1 MRISHIQHPRRK
13 HNIMEFLYMVEQEAV
28 ADHIAGDQ
36 SASCTWAVGTRS
48 RTPHGKAGKGELGPD
63 GRIEA
68 GRRRSREKVSQ
79 ERWRGKNRSADR
91 NEGLEVKK
99 KKKRQR
105 GSGVGVVDTRMLQS
119 WFYPSFLSPRS
130 ALDGT
135 AESPPGLIPL
145 PFSLRNIVEQSSGV
159 ICLRDAFVRPAPKW
173 KVLRLEQPAAALRST
188 NNTMGCVGVFCV
200 CSWVYMPRRVRP
212 RRIKFI

>member
-1 MRISHIQHPRRK
+1 MRISHIQHPRRE

-36 SASCTWAVGTRS
+36 SAWAVGTRS

-68 GRRRSREKVSQ
+68 GRRRRREKVSQ

-99 KKKRQR
+99 KKKKDKEEVVS
-105 GSGVGVVDTRMLQS
+105 GSLTLECFNPG
-119 WFYPSFLSPRS
+119 FI
-130 ALDGT
+130 
-135 AESPPGLIPL
+135 PP
-145 PFSLRNIVEQSSGV
+145 F
-159 ICLRDAFVRPAPKW
+159 
-173 KVLRLEQPAAALRST
+173 
-188 NNTMGCVGVFCV
+188 
-200 CSWVYMPRRVRP
+200 
-212 RRIKFI
+212 

>member
-1 MRISHIQHPRRK
+1 MRISHIQHPQRK

-48 RTPHGKAGKGELGPD
+48 RTPHGKAGKGELWPD

-68 GRRRSREKVSQ
+68 GRRRRMEKVSQ

-99 KKKRQR
+99 KKKDKEEVVS
-105 GSGVGVVDTRMLQS
+105 GSLTLECCNPG
-119 WFYPSFLSPRS
+119 FI
-130 ALDGT
+130 
-135 AESPPGLIPL
+135 PP
-145 PFSLRNIVEQSSGV
+145 F
-159 ICLRDAFVRPAPKW
+159 
-173 KVLRLEQPAAALRST
+173 
-188 NNTMGCVGVFCV
+188 
-200 CSWVYMPRRVRP
+200 
-212 RRIKFI
+212 

>member
-1 MRISHIQHPRRK
+1 MRISHIQHPRQK

-36 SASCTWAVGTRS
+36 SASCTWAVGSRS

-68 GRRRSREKVSQ
+68 GRRRRRRREKVLQ

-99 KKKRQR
+99 KKKTKRKWCR
-105 GSGVGVVDTRMLQS
+105 GSLTLECCNPG
-119 WFYPSFLSPRS
+119 FI
-130 ALDGT
+130 
-135 AESPPGLIPL
+135 PP
-145 PFSLRNIVEQSSGV
+145 F
-159 ICLRDAFVRPAPKW
+159 
-173 KVLRLEQPAAALRST
+173 
-188 NNTMGCVGVFCV
+188 
-200 CSWVYMPRRVRP
+200 
-212 RRIKFI
+212 